1 MLYIKINAALEVVA
15 TNEGLPQ
22 ECNVWG
28 VGLGPCPYAF
38 SFAKEDTNFKNPI
51 LGEGWLCIRDIRS
64 HASPKLFSQQ
74 LADSLTTFT
83 GRKFIATDR
92 GAGYGDDFGFVEVPV
107 IGDDVSKCFNGDSY
121 HVGKIVS
128 VSKTFKKVVA
138 EDENGNKTVFNR
150 RGESGAWVNN
160 NTWCMISGIR
170 NEQNPHF

>member
-74 LADSLTTFT
+74 LADSLTTF
-83 GRKFIATDR
+83 
-92 GAGYGDDFGFVEVPV
+92 GFVEVPV